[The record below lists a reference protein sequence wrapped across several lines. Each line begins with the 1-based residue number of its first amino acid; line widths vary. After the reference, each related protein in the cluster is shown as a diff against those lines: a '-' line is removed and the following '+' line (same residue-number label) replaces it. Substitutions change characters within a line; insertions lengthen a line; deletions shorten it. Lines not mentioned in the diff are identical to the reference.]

1 MNFAKFL
8 TNLLWKIWKI
18 NFDFARKIKLGS
30 SSEEY
35 AVASIF
41 LSTIFFS
48 VAFACILFFLRIESK
63 YSLDIKII
71 SLVIFLI
78 ISATQILYFF
88 NQKKRFLLLSDSKF
102 TFASYILFIVIW
114 LLLLIALGIS
124 MIYQYFEGNFS
135 LFLKYIKDNY

>member
-1 MNFAKFL
+1 
-8 TNLLWKIWKI
+8 
-18 NFDFARKIKLGS
+18 
-30 SSEEY
+30 
-35 AVASIF
+35 
-41 LSTIFFS
+41 
-48 VAFACILFFLRIESK
+48 
-63 YSLDIKII
+63 
-71 SLVIFLI
+71 LI